1 MTRVQ
6 TLTAIA
12 GASFG
17 VAGCGAAHVTAT
29 PPPQSVTATGGP
41 TLTGSDISITAFRG
55 HPVVL
60 VFWGSWCGPCRDEQP
75 DLNSLDAKW
84 SPRGVQF
91 LGVDLRDNTKDA
103 LAFQRQF
110 DVPYPSIADTQAT
123 LAVDYRIPSAP
134 ALVFLTA
141 RGEVADVTLGALGT
155 MSVADFNT
163 EITTLLGASGASA

>member
-1 MTRVQ
+1 MTRMR
-6 TLTAIA
+6 TLAAIA
-12 GASFG
+12 ATSFG
-17 VAGCGAAHVTAT
+17 LAGCGAAHVTAT
-29 PPPQSVTATGGP
+29 PPPEGVTEAGGP
-41 TLTGSDISITAFRG
+41 TLTGSDVSITAFRG

-60 VFWGSWCGPCRDEQP
+60 VFWGSWCGPCREEQP
-75 DLNSLDAKW
+75 DLNSLHAKW
-84 SPRGVQF
+84 SPRGVEF
-91 LGVDLRDNTKDA
+91 LGVDLRDDTKDA

-141 RGEVADVTLGALGT
+141 RGKVADVALGALGT
-155 MSVADFNT
+155 MSVADFDT